1 MDTEQQKSLAAAE
14 AAKLV
19 QDGQII
25 GLGSGTTATYLLKA
39 LAKRV
44 QSGLSF
50 TGVPTSKEISLL
62 ATSLGLD
69 IADLDSY
76 PQLDLDI
83 DGADEVDPN
92 LNLIK
97 GRGGAHLREKIV
109 AVASH
114 SMIVIADESKLVQ
127 RLGEHTPVPVEVVEF
142 GLTVTRAA
150 LLRLGGSAE
159 LRGNDQPFRTDN
171 GNLILDCRFPVDSHP
186 HELASQIKD
195 IPGVV
200 EHGYFLGMASLAI
213 IGRAD
218 GSVDRM
224 RPAR

>member
-1 MDTEQQKSLAAAE
+1 LDTEQQKSLAAAE

-97 GRGGAHLREKIV
+97 GRGGAHLRER
-109 AVASH
+109 S
-114 SMIVIADESKLVQ
+114 S
-127 RLGEHTPVPVEVVEF
+127 P
-142 GLTVTRAA
+142 
-150 LLRLGGSAE
+150 
-159 LRGNDQPFRTDN
+159 
-171 GNLILDCRFPVDSHP
+171 
-186 HELASQIKD
+186 
-195 IPGVV
+195 
-200 EHGYFLGMASLAI
+200 
-213 IGRAD
+213 
-218 GSVDRM
+218 
-224 RPAR
+224 